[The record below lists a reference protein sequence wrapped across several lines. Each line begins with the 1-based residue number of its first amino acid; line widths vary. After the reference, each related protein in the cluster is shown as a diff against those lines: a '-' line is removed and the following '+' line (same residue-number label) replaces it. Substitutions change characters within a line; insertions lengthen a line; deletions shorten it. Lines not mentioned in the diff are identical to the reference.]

1 MEKEKGIP
9 REDMIHAIASAIS
22 SAAEKG
28 VHNNQ
33 NIKVSI
39 DPKTGALKAWSV
51 LTVVDSLSD
60 PDNEIHIQKAREVD
74 ASAQVGDMME
84 QPIDPAY
91 LGRIAASAARQAITQ
106 NIRQFEK
113 DRVFDDFKDQ
123 IGDIVSGVIRR
134 RERGDLLV
142 EIGKV
147 EAYLR
152 SRERIPGEDYAPGE
166 RIRCLLLDIENTAR
180 GPELVLSRA
189 HPQFVRKLFELEVSE
204 ITDGTVTI
212 EKLAREAGY
221 RTKMCVQTTDSKVD
235 PVGACVGARGARV
248 KAIVRELG
256 GEKVD
261 VIRYHEDPQMLLM
274 EAMKPAEL
282 KNVEVDEKARRIS
295 FEVQEGDLSIA
306 IGRKGQNVKLT
317 SQLIGYGL
325 DVAKAQSGNVGF
337 EEKLQRAVAGIHQIP
352 GISDDH
358 AQRLVANGITTP
370 EAFEGVTG
378 SDLVDLGFNEE
389 EAADILSKIDT
400 FNKTK

>member
-9 REDMIHAIASAIS
+9 RESMIHAIASAIS

-28 VHNNQ
+28 VRNNRD
-33 NIKVSI
+33 IRVTI
-39 DPKTGALKAWSV
+39 DPKTGSLKAWVV
-51 LTVVDSLSD
+51 LIVVDSLSD
-60 PDNEIHIQKAREVD
+60 PDNEIHIQKARELHPEV
-74 ASAQVGDMME
+74 QLGDQIE

-91 LGRIAASAARQAITQ
+91 LGRIAASAAKQAIAQ

-113 DRVFDDFKDQ
+113 DRIFDDFKDQ
-123 IGDIVSGVIRR
+123 VGDIVTGVVRR
-134 RERGDLLV
+134 RERSDLLIEV
-142 EIGKV
+142 GKV

-166 RIRCLLLDIENTAR
+166 RIRCLLLDIETTPR
-180 GPELVLSRA
+180 GPELLLSRS

-212 EKLAREAGY
+212 ERLAREPGY
-221 RTKMCVQTTDSKVD
+221 RSKICVQTLDPKVD

-248 KAIVRELG
+248 KAIVRELS

-261 VIRYHEDPQMLLM
+261 VIRYYEDPEMLLV
-274 EAMKPAEL
+274 EAMKPAKL
-282 KNVEVDEKARRIS
+282 KNIKVDDKARRIY
-295 FEVQEGDLSIA
+295 FEVHDEDLSVA

-325 DVAKAQSGNVGF
+325 DVAKAQPENVEF
-337 EEKLQRAVAGIHQIP
+337 EQKLQRAVEGIHQIP
-352 GISDDH
+352 GISDDY

-370 EAFEGVTG
+370 EAFEGVTQ
-378 SDLVDLGFNEE
+378 SDLIDLGFNESE
-389 EAADILSKIDT
+389 SSEILKKVKK
-400 FNKTK
+400 FNKN